1 MKSTKHRYYWNRA
14 QIFISTCVCL
24 YEYFHFADATHI
36 VITSCCHCVFH
47 HSYINVCT
55 IYTYKWNFWNFR
67 LTGVV
72 FSHYNWICV
81 LFPLCHCFAGDLFTA
96 IILKLSGVII
106 HHVLDYVCCNCVIIN
121 SALFYPQKCPIWVIH
136 FVVPLDTISLSSF
149 SHASWHTII

>member
-1 MKSTKHRYYWNRA
+1 MFICIFPFCWCHPYSYY
-14 QIFISTCVCL
+14 CV
-24 YEYFHFADATHI
+24 FH
-36 VITSCCHCVFH
+36 CCHCVFH
-47 HSYINVCT
+47 CSYINVCT
-55 IYTYKWNFWNFR
+55 IYTYKWKFWNFR

-81 LFPLCHCFAGDLFTA
+81 LFPLCHWFSGNLFTA

-136 FVVPLDTISLSSF
+136 FVVPQDIISLSSF
-149 SHASWHTII
+149 SHASWPTII